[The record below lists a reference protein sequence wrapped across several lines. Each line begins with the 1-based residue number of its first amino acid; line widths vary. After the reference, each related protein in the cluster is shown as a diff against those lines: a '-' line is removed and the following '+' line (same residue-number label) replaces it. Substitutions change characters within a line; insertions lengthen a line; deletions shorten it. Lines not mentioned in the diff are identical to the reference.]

1 MLCAAVLA
9 STAVAAE
16 PPAPPDTATAPPA
29 PLLEWRALEAAG
41 ARIGAI
47 RIETLDVFAT
57 DDPQENN
64 ALFRAANLLHI
75 QTRREVI
82 ERNLLFKPGD
92 RLTVAAIDET
102 ERLLRSNRFLYDVRI
117 EPVDYRDGVVDLRVA
132 TRDTWSLHPGISFSR
147 AGGANNSATEIAEL
161 NLAGTGTRLS
171 YANAK
176 NIDRSGR
183 TYSLGNDHTIDGWTA
198 IKYSHAI
205 NSDGSATAGGI
216 ERPFYAMD
224 TRWAAGLNYARD
236 DRLDAIYEAG
246 AAIARYRHALKSIEG
261 YGGWATGRIDGWVT
275 RYTAGLFSREHAY
288 AAEPGETAPP
298 ALADDEKLRGLSL
311 SYEIVEDDVAKVAN
325 RNQIGRPEY
334 FLMGRTVRLGIE
346 RAQRA
351 LGSDRNAWTY
361 TLKAGDG
368 KVIGGDGALV
378 GSVEHSLAEGD
389 QRHERRRSAL
399 AATYFRP
406 HADGSLFYAALSVD
420 ALRLG
425 LVNEQLSLG
434 GDNGL
439 RGYPARYQNG
449 DNRVLLTIEQ
459 RYFFDVF
466 PFRLFRLGAAIFG
479 DVGRAWTN
487 TPAEPRHQP
496 WLSDVGV
503 GLRIAS
509 VRTAFGNV
517 LHADLAAPT
526 GNHDGIRKYQFLLRT
541 RFSY

>member
-1 MLCAAVLA
+1 MGAALA
-9 STAVAAE
+9 GGATAAE
-16 PPAPPDTATAPPA
+16 IPPVAPVPIRAEAPPLD
-29 PLLEWRALEAAG
+29 LRALAAAG

-47 RIETLDVFAT
+47 GIETLDVFAT
-57 DDPQENN
+57 DDPSENN
-64 ALFRAANLLHI
+64 ALFRAANLLHV

-82 ERNLLFKPGD
+82 ERSLLFKPGD
-92 RLTVAAIDET
+92 LLSLAVIDET
-102 ERLLRSNRFLYDVRI
+102 ERLLRANRFLYDVRI

-147 AGGANNSATEIAEL
+147 AGGANNSTTEITEL

-171 YANAK
+171 YANTK

-183 TYSLGNDHTIDGWTA
+183 IYAFGNDHTLDGWTA

-205 NSDGSATAGGI
+205 NSDGSTTSGGI

-224 TRWAAGLNYARD
+224 TRWAAGVNYVSD
-236 DRLDAIYEAG
+236 DRLDAVYDAGEAV
-246 AAIARYRHALKSIEG
+246 ARYRHNLKTLEA
-261 YGGWATGRIDGWVT
+261 YGGWSAGRIAGWVT
-275 RYTAGLFSREHAY
+275 RYTAGVFSREHAF
-288 AAEPGETAPP
+288 ARAPGETAPP
-298 ALADDEKLRGLSL
+298 TLGDNERLRGVALG
-311 SYEIVEDDVAKVAN
+311 YEVIEDDVAKVAN

-334 FLMGRTVRLGIE
+334 FLMGRSLRLGVD

-351 LGSDRNAWTY
+351 LGADRNAWNY
-361 TLKAGDG
+361 ALKAGDG

-378 GSVEHSLAEGD
+378 GSVEHSLSEGD
-389 QRHERRRSAL
+389 QRYERRRSAGT
-399 AATYFRP
+399 ATYFKPRP
-406 HADGSLFYAALSVD
+406 DGSLFYAALSID
-420 ALRLG
+420 TLRLG
-425 LVNEQLSLG
+425 LANEQLSLG

-466 PFRLFRLGAAIFG
+466 PFRLFRLGAAVFG
-479 DVGRAWTN
+479 DVGRAWTQSA
-487 TPAEPRHQP
+487 TDTRPQP

-503 GLRIAS
+503 GLRIAN
-509 VRTAFGNV
+509 VRTAYGNV

-526 GNHDGIRKYQFLLRT
+526 GKHEGIRKYQFLLRT